1 MVGWHHQFNGHEFE
15 HTLED
20 SERRGSLACC
30 TCGSSSEIIEGPKNV
45 TALKGSEARF
55 SCTISQGWKLIM
67 WALRG
72 TVVLSMTP
80 NGSIIT
86 SDRFTSASYQEG
98 ANFIS
103 EMIIHDVQL
112 SDAGQ
117 VKCSLQNSD
126 RDGAAFLSVQVM
138 GQLLIPGGSLVV
150 IEDNPCNVTCRALNW
165 TPLPDLSWE
174 IGVPVSHSS
183 YYSILEP
190 EDLQS
195 VESVLALTPQ
205 GNGTVTCVAEMK
217 GLDVRESV
225 TVRLTVVQPPL
236 DSIDKPGTSLP
247 TWAIVLLAVSLSLL
261 LILVIVLIIIL
272 CCCVSRTEKEE
283 SSYQSEIRKSATM
296 KTSKDT
302 LGTKLES
309 GNENYGYHSDEPR
322 TIHEWLGLDTEP
334 ASLHDKSSEAS
345 VPEQRSSR
353 QSHQVIQTF
362 SPFWTFFFWPLNT
375 LASWQAIIV
384 LSNHPTLAFPPQSPK
399 VCSPLLPCI

>member
-1 MVGWHHQFNGHEFE
+1 MEGAA
-15 HTLED
+15 
-20 SERRGSLACC
+20 ERGVLAVLVVLAGLAA
-30 TCGSSSEIIEGPKNV
+30 CGSGSEIIEGPKNV

-55 SCTISQGWKLIM
+55 NCTISQGWKLIM

-86 SDRFTSASYQEG
+86 NDRFTSASYQEG

-138 GQLLIPGGSLVV
+138 GRLLIPGGSLVV
-150 IEDNPCNVTCRALNW
+150 IEDNPCNITCRALNW

-236 DSIDKPGTSLP
+236 
-247 TWAIVLLAVSLSLL
+247 
-261 LILVIVLIIIL
+261 
-272 CCCVSRTEKEE
+272 E

-322 TIHEWLGLDTEP
+322 TIREWLGLDTEP

-353 QSHQVIQTF
+353 QPHQE
-362 SPFWTFFFWPLNT
+362 
-375 LASWQAIIV
+375 
-384 LSNHPTLAFPPQSPK
+384 SNHHQLGPANHPPVSFNMGSPK
-399 VCSPLLPCI
+399 KVRNVTLV

>member
-1 MVGWHHQFNGHEFE
+1 MEGAAEKGV
-15 HTLED
+15 
-20 SERRGSLACC
+20 LAVLVVLAGLAA
-30 TCGSSSEIIEGPKNV
+30 CGSGSEIIEGPKNV

-55 SCTISQGWKLIM
+55 NCTISQGWKLIM

-86 SDRFTSASYQEG
+86 NDRFTSASYQEG

-138 GQLLIPGGSLVV
+138 GRLLIPGGSLVV
-150 IEDNPCNVTCRALNW
+150 IEDNPCNITCRALNW

-236 DSIDKPGTSLP
+236 
-247 TWAIVLLAVSLSLL
+247 
-261 LILVIVLIIIL
+261 
-272 CCCVSRTEKEE
+272 E

-309 GNENYGYHSDEPR
+309 GNENYGYHS
-322 TIHEWLGLDTEP
+322 EP

-353 QSHQVIQTF
+353 QPHQE
-362 SPFWTFFFWPLNT
+362 
-375 LASWQAIIV
+375 
-384 LSNHPTLAFPPQSPK
+384 SNHHQLGPANHPPVSFNMGSPK
-399 VCSPLLPCI
+399 KVRNVTLV